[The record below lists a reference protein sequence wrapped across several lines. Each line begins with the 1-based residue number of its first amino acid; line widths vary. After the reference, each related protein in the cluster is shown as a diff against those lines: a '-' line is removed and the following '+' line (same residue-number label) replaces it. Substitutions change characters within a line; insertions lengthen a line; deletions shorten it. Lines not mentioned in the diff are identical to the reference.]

1 MIDQDGRGLLVGD
14 FEHASSPL
22 GSSRAVGR
30 ARRLAS
36 HDRHFLRMLTGLE
49 ATEKRAIVYTSAMQS
64 EARARRKTEES
75 LQEKTGN
82 VIFGDDDMKCVHMF
96 VDIYI
101 HD

>member
-49 ATEKRAIVYTSAMQS
+49 ATEKRAYLGVAS
-64 EARARRKTEES
+64 
-75 LQEKTGN
+75 
-82 VIFGDDDMKCVHMF
+82 
-96 VDIYI
+96 YI
-101 HD
+101 LGSNCYQG